1 MFRIRLDVPSP
12 APERVR
18 VEGPALHHLRV
29 ARVVPGE
36 ALEVFD
42 GRGRAWGAWLES
54 LDEGAAVLRL
64 GDARRSPT
72 GRTIVLLQG
81 FPKGDKLELVLQ
93 KSTELG
99 VSAVW
104 PVLTA
109 RSVARPKQD
118 ALGARHARW
127 QRIVEEAARQ
137 SGRADVPEVAPLRP
151 ARHCGAGTRPRG
163 TAARARRGGAGRA
176 AGTCGGRWRGGA
188 GRRPRGW
195 ARPRGGRRAACGG
208 RGARLPRTARAPDR
222 NGRARSARRA
232 PAPRRTS
239 RLTEQPLRPSRGVT
253 RCLAPR
259 PTSAELDAR

>member
-42 GRGRAWGAWLES
+42 GRGRAWGAWLDS

-151 ARHCGAGTRPRG
+151 LDTAVRALAPGVRLLVLDEEERGERLGPAAGDGAVALVVGPEGGLAREEVDAL
-163 TAARARRGGAGRA
+163 RA
-176 AGTCGGRWRGGA
+176 AGGVPVSLGPLVLRTETA
-188 GRRPRGW
+188 GL
-195 ARPRGGRRAACGG
+195 AAL
-208 RGARLPRTARAPDR
+208 AV
-222 NGRARSARRA
+222 
-232 PAPRRTS
+232 
-239 RLTEQPLRPSRGVT
+239 LRH
-253 RCLAPR
+253 
-259 PTSAELDAR
+259 LDGLLG

>member
-151 ARHCGAGTRPRG
+151 LDTAVRALAPGVRLLVLDEEERG
-163 TAARARRGGAGRA
+163 ERLGPA
-176 AGTCGGRWRGGA
+176 AGDGAVALVVGPEGGLAREEVDALRASGGVPVSLGPLVLRTETA
-188 GRRPRGW
+188 GL
-195 ARPRGGRRAACGG
+195 AAL
-208 RGARLPRTARAPDR
+208 AV
-222 NGRARSARRA
+222 
-232 PAPRRTS
+232 
-239 RLTEQPLRPSRGVT
+239 LRH
-253 RCLAPR
+253 
-259 PTSAELDAR
+259 LDGLLG

>member
-12 APERVR
+12 APEHVR

-109 RSVARPKQD
+109 RSVARPRQD

-151 ARHCGAGTRPRG
+151 LDTAVRALAPGVRLLVLDEEERGERLGQAAGDGAVALVVGPEGGLAREEVDALRGAGGVPVSLGPLVLRTE
-163 TAARARRGGAGRA
+163 TAALA
-176 AGTCGGRWRGGA
+176 ALA
-188 GRRPRGW
+188 V
-195 ARPRGGRRAACGG
+195 
-208 RGARLPRTARAPDR
+208 
-222 NGRARSARRA
+222 
-232 PAPRRTS
+232 
-239 RLTEQPLRPSRGVT
+239 LRH
-253 RCLAPR
+253 
-259 PTSAELDAR
+259 LDGLLG

>member
-42 GRGRAWGAWLES
+42 GRGRAWAAWLES
-54 LDEGAAVLRL
+54 IDEGAAVLRL
-64 GDARRSPT
+64 GDARRGAT

-93 KSTELG
+93 KATELG

-137 SGRADVPEVAPLRP
+137 SGRADVPEVAALRP
-151 ARHCGAGTRPRG
+151 LDTAVRALTPGLRLLVLDEEERAERLGQAAGDGAVALVVGPEGGLAREEVDAL
-163 TAARARRGGAGRA
+163 RA
-176 AGTCGGRWRGGA
+176 AGGVPVSLGPLVLRTET
-188 GRRPRGW
+188 
-195 ARPRGGRRAACGG
+195 AAL
-208 RGARLPRTARAPDR
+208 AAL
-222 NGRARSARRA
+222 SV
-232 PAPRRTS
+232 
-239 RLTEQPLRPSRGVT
+239 LRH
-253 RCLAPR
+253 
-259 PTSAELDAR
+259 LDGLLG